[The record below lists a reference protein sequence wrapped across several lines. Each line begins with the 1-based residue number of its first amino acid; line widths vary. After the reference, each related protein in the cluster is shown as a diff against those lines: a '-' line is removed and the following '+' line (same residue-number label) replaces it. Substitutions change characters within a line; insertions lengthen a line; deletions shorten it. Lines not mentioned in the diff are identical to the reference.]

1 MYRVVAVAIVASVGV
16 CGCASTQQSSDYLH
30 TARSEKG
37 AWGGGYEEPPT
48 LTSSLFA
55 SDQAVLGDEAIR
67 KILISRLELPDDA
80 KVALIKFPGSHHGAL
95 RYYGSYYWRSEG
107 YLKTQQKY
115 IDTVSERLSASES
128 VSEVVLL
135 PSLLTPNDATIPVLR
150 EAAVRLQADL
160 LLVYRVSSDIYQ
172 RSKLFAEDE
181 VKAYSTCEAVLL
193 DVRSGIIPF
202 TTVVTKEAQADKEKR
217 DLETAETMRRV
228 ESAAVMDSLDTVARK
243 LVSFLESAQ

>member
-1 MYRVVAVAIVASVGV
+1 M
-16 CGCASTQQSSDYLH
+16 Q
-30 TARSEKG
+30 
-37 AWGGGYEEPPT
+37 EPPT

-55 SDQAVLGDEAIR
+55 SDEAVLGDEAI
-67 KILISRLELPDDA
+67 KTILSSRLRLPDNA
-80 KVALIKFPGSHHGAL
+80 KVALIKFPGSQHGAL
-95 RYYGSYYWRSEG
+95 RYYGSYYWRSED

-115 IDTVSERLSASES
+115 IDAVSDRLSASED

-160 LLVYRVSSDIYQ
+160 LLVYRITSDIYH
-172 RSKLFAEDE
+172 RSKLFADDE

-193 DVRSGIIPF
+193 DVRTGIIPF
-202 TTVVTKEAQADKEKR
+202 TTVITKEAQAKKEKR

-228 ESAAVMDSLDTVARK
+228 ESAAVMDSLNIMAAE
-243 LVSFLESAQ
+243 LVSFLEDAQ